1 MWTIAPV
8 LSIRHLNF
16 LASIPIIAF
25 TTAAVLLRGG
35 ALEIEAVVPEDDN
48 IYHKHINHHDSP
60 NRLLVYWGH
69 SLGSNNASLG
79 DLCREPSV
87 DLIVVTWVRDFLG
100 ANGDPYFDFS
110 TRCTN
115 KATQNSSR
123 VSTYKDLAMDI
134 AVCQSRGK
142 KVLVGIG
149 GAASNIVF
157 ETRESA
163 SHAALRLWQLFGD
176 DEAYQSTQPFQGV
189 LINGFDL
196 GTSNTFYH
204 WPPRTNL

>member
-1 MWTIAPV
+1 MRTISPF
-8 LSIRHLNF
+8 LSRRNLYF
-16 LASIPIIAF
+16 LTSIPIIAF
-25 TTAAVLLRGG
+25 ATATVLLKKE
-35 ALEIEAVVPEDDN
+35 ALEIEAVVPEDNN
-48 IYHKHINHHDSP
+48 IYHKHTNHPTSP
-60 NRLLVYWGH
+60 NQLLVYWGH
-69 SLGSNNASLG
+69 SAGSNNASLG
-79 DLCREPSV
+79 DLCSEPSI

-100 ANGDPYFDFS
+100 ANGDLYFDFGAG
-110 TRCTN
+110 CTN
-115 KATQNSSR
+115 KVTQNSSDL
-123 VSTYKDLAMDI
+123 STCKDLATDI

-163 SHAALRLWQLFGD
+163 WYAALRLWQLFGD

-196 GTSNTFYH
+196 GTSDSFNY
-204 WPPRTNL
+204 